1 MYRVIV
7 IFHLV
12 GPVYNTLL
20 LCMLWPDAMT
30 SPLSRYSD
38 TDACIRMVTRQ
49 RGLGQVAT
57 HKTPSECVGCVRSR
71 KLGLISVIIRGQR
84 ECSKCRIGQ
93 CCFSLVSPPL
103 CSTVTRLC
111 GVF

>member
-7 IFHLV
+7 IFYLV

-20 LCMLWPDAMT
+20 LSMVWPDAMT

-49 RGLGQVAT
+49 RGLGRGHTQNAFGMYRIEIRET
-57 HKTPSECVGCVRSR
+57 R
-71 KLGLISVIIRGQR
+71 KV
-84 ECSKCRIGQ
+84 EK
-93 CCFSLVSPPL
+93 
-103 CSTVTRLC
+103 
-111 GVF
+111 